1 MHNTSSQ
8 YDNIIKTC
16 RKLYEDKLSD
26 YGASWRILRL
36 SSLTDQIFIKANRIR
51 SIQES
56 GVSLVDEGVL
66 SEFVGMV
73 NYGLIALIQIELQG
87 ESIDKELTK
96 ERALELYDKY
106 ARQTKELMEKKN
118 HDYSE
123 AWRQMRVSSITDLI
137 RLGSNAWERR
147 WSKWLFA
154 GSKKQ
159 VPVLDVTSIVQ
170 ACGHMSQS
178 LTGALIVFC
187 KSNPL
192 DQIAQTGDCFSSEIN
207 SRLLETIFFKN
218 TPLHD
223 GALIIENG
231 RIKAARC
238 ILPVSKNPDIPPSMG
253 LRHRSAVGV
262 TEQTD
267 AIAVIVSEQTGK
279 ISVAKNGTVRQ
290 GLSTNELQ
298 QYLNKEFNE

>member
-1 MHNTSSQ
+1 MLILSAIQGLPSFKLVDLIDVLVVAFLFYYLYKLLKGTNAV
-8 YDNIIKTC
+8 NIILGFMLVFVAW
-16 RKLYEDKLSD
+16 KLVRLLNMQLLSD
-26 YGASWRILRL
+26 IFDQFL
-36 SSLTDQIFIKANRIR
+36 SVGVIAIIIIFQTEIR
-51 SIQES
+51 Q
-56 GVSLVDEGVL
+56 
-66 SEFVGMV
+66 F
-73 NYGLIALIQIELQG
+73 
-87 ESIDKELTK
+87 
-96 ERALELYDKY
+96 
-106 ARQTKELMEKKN
+106 
-118 HDYSE
+118 
-123 AWRQMRVSSITDLI
+123 LI